1 MPVIERDGVELF
13 YEVHGSGDPPIVF
26 IHGWTCDHTHFAPQA
41 EYFSTGH
48 RCVLLDMRGHG
59 QSEAVGPFNIPAFSD
74 DVVWICRQLRLDRP
88 VVVGHSMGGMI
99 AVDLAA
105 THPGL
110 VAAVAAL
117 DSPFV
122 ASGTLRSDV
131 QPLITALEGDA
142 HREARAEM
150 AAVTIGPYVSRQLR
164 DQLVQ
169 TMCTAERHVAQE
181 AFLSVVAWD
190 GAKTLPGVTVP
201 VLAITAGTGGPGG
214 HTDASRLAAECTHLL
229 TGATVGA
236 GHFIQLEVPD
246 QVNAMLARFLTITG
260 NTGQPPTRGPTPD

>member
-13 YEVHGSGDPPIVF
+13 YEMHGSGDPPIVF
-26 IHGWTCDHTHFAPQA
+26 VHGWTCDHTHFASQA
-41 EYFSTGH
+41 EYFSTRH

-59 QSEAVGPFNIPAFSD
+59 QTEAAGPFNIPAFSD
-74 DVVWICRQLRLDRP
+74 DVAWICGQLRLDRP

-105 THPGL
+105 SHPGL
-110 VAAVAAL
+110 VTAVAAL

-122 ASGTLRSDV
+122 ASGTLQSDV
-131 QPLITALEGDA
+131 QPLITALEGDD
-142 HREARAEM
+142 HLVVRAQM
-150 AAVTIGPYVSRQLR
+150 AAVTVGPYAGPELR
-164 DQLVQ
+164 DQVVES
-169 TMCTAERHVAQE
+169 MCTAERHVAQE

-190 GAKTLPGVTVP
+190 GAKTLPRVTVP
-201 VLAITAGTGGPGG
+201 VLAITAGMGGAGG

-229 TGATVGA
+229 TAATVGA

-246 QVNAMLARFLTITG
+246 QVNAMLARFLTII
-260 NTGQPPTRGPTPD
+260 P